1 MRNYRWFPNTII
13 QLDNTLKRIFNNG
26 WQHFTGQQYQR
37 YAKFELI
44 SLIFCPQKK
53 SFFSDNDAGQYGCR
67 AINIA
72 GVATQFFSVTISYE
86 CGKYDELGNIIAL
99 DEDCRHVFQTHG
111 P

>member
-1 MRNYRWFPNTII
+1 MATFYRSTIPKVC
-13 QLDNTLKRIFNNG
+13 QVLKDFSNILPPI
-26 WQHFTGQQYQR
+26 
-37 YAKFELI
+37 EI
-44 SLIFCPQKK
+44 I
-53 SFFSDNDAGQYGCR
+53 FSDNDAGQYGCR